1 MFLKRLFF
9 LTAWTLLWFLPSHA
23 QSVEIRTLI
32 TLNNGEEQ
40 LYVLSES
47 DQLAFEGQETLV
59 ITTQGLTHRIS
70 IDDIRKI
77 EFVDLTGTNEA
88 QTDGPFFYPNP
99 VEKYVAIGNLE
110 TPQNVR
116 VYSLEGRL
124 LFEKQVSA
132 NEPIDLGNLPSGLYI
147 LRILDKNLKLL
158 KQ

>member
-1 MFLKRLFF
+1 MFFKRLLF
-9 LTAWTLLWFLPSHA
+9 LTAWMLFWFLPSYA
-23 QSVEIRTLI
+23 QSVEIRTLL

-40 LYVLSES
+40 LYVLSEN
-47 DQLAFEGQETLV
+47 DQLAFEGQEALV
-59 ITTQGLTHRIS
+59 ITTQGITHRVS
-70 IDDIRKI
+70 IDEIRKI

-110 TPQNVR
+110 APQNVR
-116 VYSLEGRL
+116 VYSLDGRL

-132 NEPIDLGNLPSGLYI
+132 NEPIDLGNLPAGLYI
-147 LRILDKNLKLL
+147 LNILDKNLKLL